1 MPRGENLAKDA
12 TPESR
17 AKGGRARAAK
27 LRAER
32 QEAERQVEEK
42 LVNALDRAVAGL
54 LDALDAEGVVV
65 VGTGENAAVHPYAL
79 HAVRIRAANA
89 LLDRVLGRP
98 RQTHEHS
105 GHLELGVDVDLAR
118 SKLDSLIA
126 KRGAK

>member
-1 MPRGENLAKDA
+1 MAKKHEL
-12 TPESR
+12 TKEER

-32 QEAERQVEEK
+32 EEAKLAVDAKLTAAIEQAVES
-42 LVNALDRAVAGL
+42 LVAG
-54 LDALDAEGVVV
+54 LDAEGVVV
-65 VGTGENAAVHPYAL
+65 VGSGEDAVVHPYAL

-105 GHLELGVDVDLAR
+105 GHLELGVDIDLAR
-118 SKLDSLIA
+118 SKLDGLIR
-126 KRGAK
+126 KRGTD